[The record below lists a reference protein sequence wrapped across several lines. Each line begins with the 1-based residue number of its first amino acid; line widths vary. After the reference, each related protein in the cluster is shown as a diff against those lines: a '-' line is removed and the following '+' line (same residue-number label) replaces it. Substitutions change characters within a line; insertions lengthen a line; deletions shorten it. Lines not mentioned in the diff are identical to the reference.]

1 VQDLNE
7 DGVPGVTVYLIDA
20 AGDTLATDT
29 TDAMGAYGFDE
40 LAPGDYSIDFDLATL
55 PAGYVVSPQ
64 DAGTDDAKDSD
75 GDPSTGQTIQTTLD
89 PGEDDP
95 RWDLGINLPPAA
107 LGDYVWYD
115 DNRDGIQD
123 PTEIGVPDMIV
134 YLLNPNDSNAVVR
147 IDTTDAGGKYFFGE
161 LDPGDY
167 IVFFD
172 DLPQDYVVSPQNQ
185 GTNDSLDSDADV
197 ATRVTQVISLDPG
210 ETDTTWDMGIN
221 IPPAS
226 LGDYVWL
233 DENGNGQQ
241 DSSEM
246 GVPNVL
252 VYLLDSTGAI
262 IDSTSTDPTGRY
274 GFDALDPGTYS
285 VQFVAP
291 AGYAITAQDQ
301 GDDKTDS
308 DADPITGQ
316 TAPTTLD
323 PLENDPTLD
332 AGLYLP
338 AALGDYTW
346 IDANN
351 DGIQDPSELGINGVP
366 VYLLDAA
373 GMVLD
378 STTTANNG
386 SNDGAYFFEDLAPGV
401 MWCALGS
408 CRATAAQSRTIP
420 TAMIL
425 KIRMPT
431 QRPV

>member
-1 VQDLNE
+1 
-7 DGVPGVTVYLIDA
+7 
-20 AGDTLATDT
+20 
-29 TDAMGAYGFDE
+29 
-40 LAPGDYSIDFDLATL
+40 
-55 PAGYVVSPQ
+55 
-64 DAGTDDAKDSD
+64 
-75 GDPSTGQTIQTTLD
+75 
-89 PGEDDP
+89 
-95 RWDLGINLPPAA
+95 
-107 LGDYVWYD
+107 
-115 DNRDGIQD
+115 
-123 PTEIGVPDMIV
+123 
-134 YLLNPNDSNAVVR
+134 
-147 IDTTDAGGKYFFGE
+147 
-161 LDPGDY
+161 
-167 IVFFD
+167 
-172 DLPQDYVVSPQNQ
+172 
-185 GTNDSLDSDADV
+185 
-197 ATRVTQVISLDPG
+197 
-210 ETDTTWDMGIN
+210 MGIN